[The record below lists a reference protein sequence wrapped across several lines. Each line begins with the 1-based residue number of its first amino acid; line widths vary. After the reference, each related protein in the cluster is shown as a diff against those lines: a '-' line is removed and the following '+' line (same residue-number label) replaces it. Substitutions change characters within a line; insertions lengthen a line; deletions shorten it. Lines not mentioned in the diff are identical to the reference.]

1 MQIGNKKPALST
13 KISRTP
19 LQRMQKKINKMYFK
33 VLSKINKYTKVLV
46 QIIGCLSLLFC
57 FSCQNQAIDIDK
69 VISALPMSIDNGT
82 NFGLE
87 DDESGYFELEPD
99 DSDFYPYYHY
109 YNKKLAAYIF
119 ILFVGKTE
127 QEKMYWN
134 VDNPSGYF
142 IQRKGANQ
150 PDLLSNEIKKHLQER
165 GLDNYDI
172 TAIVIYEKDIEKISS
187 IDESE
192 VKSVA
197 SAYSYHFKNN
207 HWIFD
212 KAEKIDTDFIKE
224 VLK

>member
-1 MQIGNKKPALST
+1 
-13 KISRTP
+13 
-19 LQRMQKKINKMYFK
+19 MYFK
-33 VLSKINKYTKVLV
+33 ALSKINKNIKVLV
-46 QIIGCLSLLFC
+46 QIIACLSLLFC

-69 VISALPMSIDNGT
+69 VISALPMSIDNGI

-134 VDNPSGYF
+134 IDNPSGYF
-142 IQRKGANQ
+142 AQHKGFNES
-150 PDLLSNEIKKHLQER
+150 DLLGNQIKKHLQER

-172 TAIVIYEKDIEKISS
+172 TAIVIHEKDIEKISS
-187 IDESE
+187 IDDLE
-192 VKSVA
+192 VKSDV
-197 SAYSYHFKNN
+197 YSYLYHFKNN
-207 HWIFD
+207 HWIID
-212 KAEKIDTDFIKE
+212 KAEN
-224 VLK
+224 